1 MKTRSQSSFP
11 MFRPAAAG
19 LPGLRRG
26 SPSPS
31 FKHERV
37 APALPVDAAGGRPA
51 REALRGLL
59 QWLQRARALN
69 SLGL

>member
-1 MKTRSQSSFP
+1 MKTRSHSSSP
-11 MFRPAAAG
+11 MFPAAAAV
-19 LPGLRRG
+19 LPGLCRG
-26 SPSPS
+26 LLPPS
-31 FKHERV
+31 FTQQRV